1 MKKLLWICASV
12 LLLATSCISGEGG
25 GSATPEGF
33 TGNYTTYEIDD
44 FNGEII
50 DTILSDETSVKV
62 EIPDILKAEL
72 DFTFLGIKFAV
83 LMPKLAIKVPSLAYT
98 TESSEEGG
106 IVYKVDVESA
116 VPMLGDIER
125 EDYTMRN
132 IKASIGRTIEFQFE
146 LQKKESI
153 YRVVFSNR

>member
-1 MKKLLWICASV
+1 MKKLLWVCASV

-44 FNGEII
+44 FNGKII

-72 DFTFLGIKFAV
+72 DFTFLGVKFAI
-83 LMPKLAIKVPSLAYT
+83 LMPHKLEIKVPSLPYT
-98 TESSEEGG
+98 VEQDENGLC
-106 IVYKVDVESA
+106 YKVDVESA

-132 IKASIGRTIEFQFE
+132 IKASIGHTIEFQFE